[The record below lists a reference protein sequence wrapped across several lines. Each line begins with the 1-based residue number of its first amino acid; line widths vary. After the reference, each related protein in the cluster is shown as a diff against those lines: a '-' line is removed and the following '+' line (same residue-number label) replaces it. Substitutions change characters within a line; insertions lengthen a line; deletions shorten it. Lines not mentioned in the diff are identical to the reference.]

1 MNRTDPIYEAYTS
14 PGVPIVPQKTTPIT
28 SPLSAAIVKP
38 IPAPAAAVKAEEAE
52 GEKTK
57 TLTLSTI
64 DSSRKATHAAYNI
77 VDIIY
82 KLVKD
87 FDTATQVIK
96 TMASVHKNERKR
108 LSSLK
113 K

>member
-1 MNRTDPIYEAYTS
+1 MNVYKAIYEAYTS
-14 PGVPIVPQKTTPIT
+14 AGVPSVPQKTTPVV
-28 SPLSAAIVKP
+28 SPLSAAIAKP
-38 IPAPAAAVKAEEAE
+38 IPASTPAVKAEEAE
-52 GEKTK
+52 GEKTR
-57 TLTLSTI
+57 TLTLGTI